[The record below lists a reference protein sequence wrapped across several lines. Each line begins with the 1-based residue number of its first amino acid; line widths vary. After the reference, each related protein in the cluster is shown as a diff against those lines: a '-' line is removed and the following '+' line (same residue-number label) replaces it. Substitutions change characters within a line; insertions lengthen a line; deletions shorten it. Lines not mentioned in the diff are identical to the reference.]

1 MPDAEASEGSRGQV
15 GAGLD
20 ALVEQIVA
28 APTELSERLAAVT
41 LEVFEAFAP
50 AVAERLAARLAQA
63 RAELTSGVPGQG
75 PRGASSTA
83 AGHAGGP
90 VPGAEAVEPVPEPAT
105 PTGGQR
111 PSEASRPP
119 DPALAGEQ
127 VLLGAAAAVVATGQP
142 VVLGYAEVLEG
153 SASRGLASTEPLS
166 GEVAVRLLQRLV
178 LSRLGP
184 GDRSV
189 LLGSRGCGLV
199 LVGTSLADAEARFAD
214 LPASLAGLPGELS
227 LGLAAPL
234 PDESLLA
241 TFHRARRLALTGSH
255 RR

>member
-1 MPDAEASEGSRGQV
+1 MPDAEASEGSRGQIPT
-15 GAGLD
+15 GLD

-28 APTELSERLAAVT
+28 APPELSERLAAVA
-41 LEVFEAFAP
+41 LELFGAFAP
-50 AVAERLAARLAQA
+50 TQAETFAARLAHA
-63 RAELTSGVPGQG
+63 RAALAAGGSSHGPPGAPGSSVSPSSGSL
-75 PRGASSTA
+75 RGAE
-83 AGHAGGP
+83 P
-90 VPGAEAVEPVPEPAT
+90 VPGEPGPSTEEQGASEP
-105 PTGGQR
+105 
-111 PSEASRPP
+111 SRSA

-127 VLLGAAAAVVATGQP
+127 VLLGAAAAAMAAGQHL
-142 VVLGYAEVLEG
+142 VLGYAEVLEG
-153 SASRGLASTEPLS
+153 SARRDPAPAEPLS
-166 GEVAVRLLQRLV
+166 GEAAVRLLQRLV

-189 LLGSRGCGLV
+189 LLGTRGCGLV
-199 LVGTSLADAEARFAD
+199 LVGTGLADAEARFAD

-234 PDESLLA
+234 PGESLLA